1 MVWLLIMDCVHG
13 CRCSRKL
20 ISNRSTHINRR
31 DDFTPPG
38 GFKICLLVLFNEW
51 DVEKHP
57 QATFLNPD
65 QDCPLSPFVFLTLER
80 RLLIIVPTK
89 WPNAATSYSS
99 AEYTSHFSAIYFSRS
114 WPSVSHHE
122 NAITPTP
129 PKLLLIAA
137 DKSSMRSTIQRSDDG
152 NDPNK
157 SNLIVQKK
165 NSFHIY
171 ALSTW
176 AL

>member
-1 MVWLLIMDCVHG
+1 MPAVTVCFPHT
-13 CRCSRKL
+13 R
-20 ISNRSTHINRR
+20 
-31 DDFTPPG
+31 
-38 GFKICLLVLFNEW
+38 
-51 DVEKHP
+51 EKVVD
-57 QATFLNPD
+57 NCPD
-65 QDCPLSPFVFLTLER
+65 KV
-80 RLLIIVPTK
+80 TK
-89 WPNAATSYSS
+89 CAATSYSS

-165 NSFHIY
+165 KQFSHLRPLHVGSVGAGHLWDDPVAI
-171 ALSTW
+171 
-176 AL
+176 